1 MTAEKRFE
9 NKVKEYL
16 TKEGAY
22 FIKYWGGGI
31 YTKDGVPDLICC
43 VNGYSLWIELKAPKG
58 KPSELQIYHR
68 DLIRKA
74 GGIAIILY
82 PDQFEDF
89 KNLIECLKL
98 LENPAPTFVQYTFD
112 RG

>member
-1 MTAEKRFE
+1 MAAEKLFE
-9 NKVKEYL
+9 DKVKKYL
-16 TKEGAY
+16 EEQGAC
-22 FIKYWGGGI
+22 FVKYWGGGI
-31 YTKDGVPDLICC
+31 YTKSGIPDLICC
-43 VNGYSLWIELKAPKG
+43 VNGYSLWVETKAPKG
-58 KPSELQIYHR
+58 KPSELQLYYR
-68 DLIRKA
+68 DKIRKA

-98 LENPAPTFVQYTFD
+98 LENPVPTFVQYTFD